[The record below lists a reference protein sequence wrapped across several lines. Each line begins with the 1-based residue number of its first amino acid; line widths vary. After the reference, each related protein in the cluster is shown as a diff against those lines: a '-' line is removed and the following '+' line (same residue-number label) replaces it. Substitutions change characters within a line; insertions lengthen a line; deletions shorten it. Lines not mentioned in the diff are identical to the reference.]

1 MNLAAVLQIV
11 GAALVVLAA
20 TFVSITLGVL
30 VAGLFAFG
38 FGIWEE
44 LT

>member
-1 MNLAAVLQIV
+1 MTLAGILQIV
-11 GAALVVLAA
+11 GAALIVLAA
-20 TFVSITLGVL
+20 LFVSVTLGVL